1 MPKRG
6 KREVSVE
13 PTPSQEITEAIGE
26 LVVEDQ
32 ISPRPITSS
41 MTPQVAIVPSIGIIA
56 SAPSPRAAGG
66 SPTEIPETPA
76 TEVPV
81 PPPLDMFNLEIH
93 GVIVREESGEYYA
106 PQQLL
111 FACDGSAEQ
120 VADIKHKTTKI
131 LSKGII
137 KNPRLET
144 YKFKTSINYPLKIS
158 KVSGID
164 RGFTGNKIL
173 KPYSRVVRARRN

>member
-13 PTPSQEITEAIGE
+13 PTPSQEITEGIGE
-26 LVVEDQ
+26 LVVEDP
-32 ISPRPITSS
+32 ITPRPITRS
-41 MTPQVAIVPSIGIIA
+41 MTPQVAIVPTTGIIA

-66 SPTEIPETPA
+66 SPSPIPETTA
-76 TEVPV
+76 TEVPA
-81 PPPLDMFNLEIH
+81 PLDMFNLEIH